1 MGTIPADAPYASHA
15 DAGPSSR
22 PQTTYE
28 TRLLSEYSNYDAP
41 AQVPTVP
48 GLIASVRGEA
58 SGGGPYPSDARPKA
72 PRWSQDS
79 RPPSSRSLADMAA
92 AGASQSPIVPLR
104 VKIPPPQEEIC
115 LECLMRD
122 RDLSHVDVTSRGV
135 WSRASDGEFA
145 RMLVEERTF
154 DHRWE
159 DERGFLAYE
168 GPHKS
173 ARHRP
178 ASSSAESEWERDDER
193 LQWVARADQELSRI
207 VGWRGFS
214 WEEDTQREDAGLPL
228 AFRGRFEGGLY
239 ESGLRELARKVS
251 HPFALLTAADTRCRT
266 YRPRPIASRRYKNT
280 CVIKLRS
287 LGYRQKRSHNSSPTF
302 GSTSENEQIH
312 IAQTA
317 SMVGQ

>member
-1 MGTIPADAPYASHA
+1 MGTIPVDTPNASHP

-22 PQTTYE
+22 PQTSYD
-28 TRLLSEYSNYDAP
+28 TRVLADYTNYDAP
-41 AQVPTVP
+41 SQVPTVP

-72 PRWSQDS
+72 PEWSQDS

-92 AGASQSPIVPLR
+92 AAAGGGASQSPIVPLR

-135 WSRASDGEFA
+135 WSRASDGAFA
-145 RMLVEERTF
+145 RMLVEERAF

-168 GPHKS
+168 GPRKS
-173 ARHRP
+173 ARHR
-178 ASSSAESEWERDDER
+178 ASSSAESEWERRDDER
-193 LQWVARADQELSRI
+193 LQWVVRADQELSRI
-207 VGWRGFS
+207 VRWRGFS

-239 ESGLRELARKVS
+239 ESALKELARKAS
-251 HPFALLTAADTRCRT
+251 PLFAGHLTAADSCCRM
-266 YRPRPIASRRYKNT
+266 YRPRHIGSRRSKST
-280 CVIKLRS
+280 CEIKL
-287 LGYRQKRSHNSSPTF
+287 P
-302 GSTSENEQIH
+302 
-312 IAQTA
+312 
-317 SMVGQ
+317 